1 MSTWLTTIVMNS
13 ANTIL
18 RRRSRHSLRVV
29 DSLDGKQDNN
39 AVLSTLSDPSPT
51 PEEICRKWELA
62 NHIAVVSERLSP
74 TMHRT
79 LNCVTSVVLTLK
91 KLQRAL
97 GVTVGTARVY
107 LSRARARIK
116 QELYKSSGRRTH
128 PLIEVDPYTLSLV
141 IEGRMIMS

>member
-1 MSTWLTTIVMNS
+1 MSTWLTTIVMN
-13 ANTIL
+13 
-18 RRRSRHSLRVV
+18 SLRVV

-79 LNCVTSVVLTLK
+79 FELRYIHGFNVKETAE
-91 KLQRAL
+91 AL

-116 QELYKSSGRRTH
+116 QELYKSSGRRKH
-128 PLIEVDPYTLSLV
+128 PD
-141 IEGRMIMS
+141 